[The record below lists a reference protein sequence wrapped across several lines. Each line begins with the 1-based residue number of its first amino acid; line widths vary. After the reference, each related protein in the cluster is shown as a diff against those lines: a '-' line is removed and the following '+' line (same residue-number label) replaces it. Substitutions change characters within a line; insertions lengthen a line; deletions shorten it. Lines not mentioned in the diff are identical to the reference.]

1 MLCTALTLLS
11 EDGSLSIFHWYFLEG
26 VMRPWLSGMTVGQ
39 VMPWPLATPR
49 VPALTLAV
57 HRLTACSVC
66 EDYALQKDMTIK
78 YD

>member
-1 MLCTALTLLS
+1 MTPVLTHTHTHTR
-11 EDGSLSIFHWYFLEG
+11 EATKGAGGEWEC